1 MPITSSINSL
11 HCLMTNLSN
20 PCFLVADIG
29 GTNARFALAD
39 QSRQLHS
46 LQVLPCEAYA
56 SMDSAIRHYL
66 SQVGTPL
73 IQDAV
78 IAIATPILGD
88 QVKMTN
94 HHWAFSIEATRQLLG
109 FRTLLVVNDFAAL
122 AMSLPFLGNEGIVRL
137 DQNGIIREGVKAVI
151 GPGTGLGIAGLI
163 PQPYGWNP
171 LPTEGGHVDFA
182 PNDELEI
189 EILRLLWRDYPHVSP
204 ERLVSG
210 PGIVSLYRALRT
222 IAGLSASTATPAEVV
237 ERAVSGSCATA
248 AQTLKVFSGML
259 GSVAG
264 NAALMMNS
272 VGGVYIGGGVIS
284 KLGASFDPLAFRNR
298 FVAKGRF
305 EKYLEAIPNYLIVSE
320 YPAFIGAVELLSQFL
335 AVSSRN

>member
-1 MPITSSINSL
+1 
-11 HCLMTNLSN
+11 MTNLPNSF
-20 PCFLVADIG
+20 FLVADIG

-39 QSRQLHS
+39 QTNQLHS
-46 LQVLPCEAYA
+46 LLVLPCEEYA
-56 SMDSAIRHYL
+56 SMDSAIRHFL
-66 SQVGTPL
+66 SQVGDPV

-122 AMSLPFLGNEGIVRL
+122 AMSLPFLGKEGISRL

-163 PQPYGWNP
+163 PQTYGWHP

-189 EILRLLWRDYPHVSP
+189 EILRLLWREYPHVSP

-210 PGIVSLYRALRT
+210 PGIALLYQTLRT
-222 IAGLSASTATPAEVV
+222 IAGLSGSTATPAEVV
-237 ERAVSGSCATA
+237 EMAVTGSCVNAVK
-248 AQTLKVFSGML
+248 TLKVFSGLL

-272 VGGVYIGGGVIS
+272 VGGVYVGGGVIG
-284 KLGASFDPLAFRNR
+284 KLGPSFDAQAFRSR

-305 EKYLEAIPNYLIVSE
+305 EKYLEAIPNYLIISE

-335 AVSSRN
+335 ALSARK

>member
-1 MPITSSINSL
+1 
-11 HCLMTNLSN
+11 MTKLPDSH
-20 PCFLVADIG
+20 FLVADIG

-39 QSRQLHS
+39 QAKCLHS
-46 LQVLPCEAYA
+46 SQVLPCEEFA
-56 SMDSAIRHYL
+56 SMDSAIRHFL
-66 SQVGTPL
+66 SQVGDPE

-78 IAIATPILGD
+78 IAIATPIVGD

-109 FRTLLVVNDFAAL
+109 YRTLLVVNDFAAL
-122 AMSLPFLGNEGIVRL
+122 ATSLPFLGKEGISRL
-137 DQNGIIREGVKAVI
+137 DQSGIIREGVKAVI

-163 PQPYGWNP
+163 PQPYGWHP

-182 PNDELEI
+182 QNDELEI
-189 EILRLLWRDYPHVSP
+189 EILRLLWREYPHVSP

-210 PGIVSLYRALRT
+210 PGIALLYQTMRT
-222 IAGLSASTATPAEVV
+222 IDGLSASTVTPVEVV
-237 ERAVSGSCATA
+237 ERAISGSCTTATR
-248 AQTLKVFSGML
+248 TLKVFSGML

-264 NAALMMNS
+264 NAALMLNS
-272 VGGVYIGGGVIS
+272 VGGLYIGGGVIS
-284 KLGASFDPLAFRNR
+284 KLGPSFDPLVFRTR

-320 YPAFIGAVELLSQFL
+320 HPAFIGAVEMLSQFL
-335 AVSSRN
+335 TVSARN

>member
-1 MPITSSINSL
+1 
-11 HCLMTNLSN
+11 MTNLANSH
-20 PCFLVADIG
+20 FLVADIG

-39 QSRQLHS
+39 QTRQLHS
-46 LQVLPCEAYA
+46 LQVLPCEEYA
-56 SMDSAIRHYL
+56 SMDRAIRHFL
-66 SQVGTPL
+66 SQAGDPQ

-88 QVKMTN
+88 QIKMTN
-94 HHWAFSIEATRQLLG
+94 HHWAFSIEATRKLLG

-122 AMSLPFLGNEGIVRL
+122 AMSLPFLGKEGISRL

-163 PQPYGWNP
+163 PQPYGWQP

-189 EILRLLWRDYPHVSP
+189 EILRLLWREYPHVSP

-210 PGIVSLYRALRT
+210 PGIALLYQALAT
-222 IAGLSASTATPAEVV
+222 IAGLTVAAATPAEVV
-237 ERAVSGSCATA
+237 EMAVSGSCATA
-248 AQTLKVFSGML
+248 VKTLKVFSGML

-264 NAALMMNS
+264 NTALLMNS
-272 VGGVYIGGGVIS
+272 VGGIYLGGGVIG
-284 KLGASFDPLAFRNR
+284 KLGVSFDPLAFRAR
-298 FVAKGRF
+298 FTAKGRF
-305 EKYLEAIPNYLIVSE
+305 EQYLDAIPNYLIVSE
-320 YPAFIGAVELLSQFL
+320 YPAFIGAAELLSQSL
-335 AVSSRN
+335 A

>member
-1 MPITSSINSL
+1 
-11 HCLMTNLSN
+11 MTNLPN
-20 PCFLVADIG
+20 LHFLVADIG

-39 QSRQLHS
+39 QTNQLHS
-46 LQVLPCEAYA
+46 LQILPCEAYA

-66 SQVGTPL
+66 SQVGDPV

-109 FRTLLVVNDFAAL
+109 FKTLLVVNDFAAL
-122 AMSLPFLGNEGIVRL
+122 AMSLPFLGKEGVSRL

-163 PQPYGWNP
+163 PQPYGWQP

-182 PNDELEI
+182 PNDQLEI
-189 EILRLLWRDYPHVSP
+189 EILRLLWREYPHVSP

-210 PGIVSLYRALRT
+210 PGIALLYQTLRT
-222 IAGLSASTATPAEVV
+222 IAGLSVSTATPAEVV
-237 ERAVSGSCATA
+237 AMSVSGSCATA
-248 AQTLKVFSGML
+248 TQTLKVFSGLL

-272 VGGVYIGGGVIS
+272 VGGVYLGGGVIG
-284 KLGASFDPLAFRNR
+284 KLGTSFDPLVFRTR

-305 EKYLEAIPNYLIVSE
+305 ESYLDAIPNYLIVSE
-320 YPAFIGAVELLSQFL
+320 HPAFIGAVELLTQFL
-335 AVSSRN
+335 AVSVRN

>member
-1 MPITSSINSL
+1 MTHLPNS
-11 HCLMTNLSN
+11 H
-20 PCFLVADIG
+20 FLVADIG

-39 QSRQLHS
+39 QANRLHA
-46 LQVLPCEAYA
+46 LQVLPCAAYA

-66 SQVGTPL
+66 SQVGAPL

-78 IAIATPILGD
+78 IAIATPIQGD

-94 HHWAFSIEATRQLLG
+94 HHWEFSIEATRQLLG

-122 AMSLPFLGNEGIVRL
+122 AMSLPFLGKEGIVRL
-137 DQNGIIREGVKAVI
+137 DQNGIIREGFKAVI

-163 PQPYGWNP
+163 PQPYGWHP

-210 PGIVSLYRALRT
+210 PGIALLYQTLRT
-222 IAGLSASTATPAEVV
+222 IAGLSVSAATPAEVV
-237 ERAVSGSCATA
+237 EMALSENCVTAT
-248 AQTLKVFSGML
+248 QTLKVFSGLL
-259 GSVAG
+259 GSVVG
-264 NAALMMNS
+264 NAALMLNS
-272 VGGVYIGGGVIS
+272 VGGVYLGGGVIG
-284 KLGASFDPLAFRNR
+284 KLGPTFDVQAFRSR

-305 EKYLEAIPNYLIVSE
+305 EKYLDAIPNYLIVSE
-320 YPAFIGAVELLSQFL
+320 HPAFIGAVELLSQFL
-335 AVSSRN
+335 AVSARD